1 MKKLSVGILIIVN
14 SFSAFAQRET
24 LSLNGEW
31 AIEESV
37 DSLRIPKKYTHT
49 VQVPGLANMSVPEF
63 KDIDKFYGKEYL
75 LNSWAKSSHQHLNV
89 NADTLTTGLS
99 VQERNYLWYKKV
111 VDLKTVNELYVLKIN
126 KAQFGTRLIIN
137 GKTAGYST
145 DCFSSQYFNITRFL
159 KVPGKN
165 EIVIRIGAHPGVL
178 PAEVPAGN
186 DYEKRHWTPGIYD
199 DVSLICTNY
208 PYIESVQVSPDIYN
222 DEVTVQSVVIAR
234 PGTDSLT
241 ISYKISEWK
250 SSAEVANFISEN
262 IKISG
267 GSEGNRIT
275 HKVKIPDPK
284 LWSCESPFLYVLDVS
299 TGNDNFTTRFGM
311 REFRFDTPTKR
322 AWLNGKI
329 IYLRGSNITL
339 HRFFDDSLCRNH
351 PWDEK
356 WVRKLLTDLPAK
368 YSWNSFRFCIGPVPD
383 KWFDIADENGL
394 IIQNEYFIWS
404 YRPYWDTKILQ
415 TQLEGW
421 MRDSWNHPSVG
432 WWDINNETRSDTLTK
447 LIPLLR
453 GLDLSDR
460 AWDNGYNLPVGS
472 NDPVE
477 DHNYKWFRNPSD
489 TRKYF
494 EEGTSA
500 KTTNSPHPTAHAA
513 VLNEYGWMWLKRS
526 GEVTLLTKGI
536 YDSIAPDCS
545 NSERQEIYAYLLAAE
560 TEYFRAHRNYA
571 GVLHFDYLTG
581 DFNGAITGD
590 IFRNPET
597 LEPLPA
603 YDKYFSE
610 IFKPLGVY
618 VNFFQPEV
626 NPASRISVPVMLI
639 NDEYKTL
646 RGTIEMNVVDSNGKS
661 VFISTVHFT
670 IDPLSQQTYIL
681 NIAFPEIEGEYIL
694 KAKAIQ
700 DNGKSTTCVR
710 KTRI

>member
-1 MKKLSVGILIIVN
+1 MKKLSLGILIIVN
-14 SFSAFAQRET
+14 CFSSFAQRET

-75 LNSWAKSSHQHLNV
+75 LNSWAKASHQHLNV
-89 NADTLTTGLS
+89 NADTLKTGLS
-99 VQERNYLWYKKV
+99 VQKRNYLWYKKV
-111 VDLKTVNELYVLKIN
+111 VDIKTVNELYVLKIN

-145 DCFSSQYFNITRFL
+145 DCFSSQYYNITRFL

-208 PYIESVQVSPDIYN
+208 PYIESVQVSPDIYK
-222 DEVTVQSVVIAR
+222 DEVTVQSIVIAG
-234 PGTDSLT
+234 PGTDSLS

-250 SSAEVANFISEN
+250 SSAEVANIISEN

-267 GSEGNRIT
+267 GSEGNKIT
-275 HKVKIPDPK
+275 SKVKIPDPK
-284 LWSCESPFLYVLDVS
+284 LWSCESPFLYMLDVS
-299 TGNDNFTTRFGM
+299 TGKDNFTTRFGM

-368 YSWNSFRFCIGPVPD
+368 YSWNCFRFCIGPVPD

-415 TQLEGW
+415 TQLAGW

-477 DHNYKWFRNPSD
+477 DHNYKWFRNPAD
-489 TRKYF
+489 TRKHF

-536 YDSIAPDCS
+536 YDSIAPNCS

-626 NPASRISVPVMLI
+626 NHASRISVPVMLI

-646 RGTIEMNVVDSNGKS
+646 KGTIEMNLLDSNGKS
-661 VFISTVHFT
+661 VFISTVPFT

-694 KAKAIQ
+694 KTKAIQ
-700 DNGKSTTCVR
+700 ENGESTTCVR